1 MIGNALLKLDYL
13 SILEINGKGSSELLQ
28 GQITADMN
36 KVSDTNSVIGAICDI
51 KGRAVSSFV
60 VCRET
65 SADDNYLLIGNTAS
79 IEVAYEVLNKYK
91 PFYDTELT
99 FASTTYIY
107 GIDEE
112 TVVENFPDTE
122 LSKSFQNYGDDLRVH
137 YLDKQY
143 HLLLTKKR
151 LEDNVL
157 NPEESQVLWLIDDI
171 NKMNIEITQEIS
183 GEFTPHELG
192 YPSTARIDFE
202 KGCYT
207 GQEIVARMHYRA
219 KKLPTV
225 LFKNS
230 SHMYEIGTKIQSE
243 DNKPIGTVLMRA
255 QSSDGY
261 SYLLS
266 MNKSYEDQSFVF

>member
-1 MIGNALLKLDYL
+1 MIGNGLLKLDYL
-13 SILEINGKGSSELLQ
+13 SILEINGKGSYELLQ
-28 GQITADMN
+28 GQITADMD
-36 KVSDTNSVIGAICDI
+36 KVSNSNSVIGAICDI

-60 VCRET
+60 VCKE
-65 SADDNYLLIGNTAS
+65 SSSDNNFLLIGNTAS
-79 IEVAYEVLNKYK
+79 LEVAHEVLNKYK

-157 NPEESQVLWLIDDI
+157 NPEESQVLWLKDDI

-219 KKLPTV
+219 KKLPKV

-243 DNKPIGTVLMRA
+243 DDKPIGTVLMRA

>member
-1 MIGNALLKLDYL
+1 M
-13 SILEINGKGSSELLQ
+13 
-28 GQITADMN
+28 
-36 KVSDTNSVIGAICDI
+36 
-51 KGRAVSSFV
+51 
-60 VCRET
+60 
-65 SADDNYLLIGNTAS
+65 
-79 IEVAYEVLNKYK
+79 
-91 PFYDTELT
+91 
-99 FASTTYIY
+99 
-107 GIDEE
+107 
-112 TVVENFPDTE
+112 VENFPDTE
-122 LSKSFQNYGDDLRVH
+122 LSMSFQNYGDDLRVH

-192 YPSTARIDFE
+192 YPSTSRIDFE

-225 LFKNS
+225 LLKNS
-230 SHMYEIGTKIQSE
+230 SQKYEIGTKIQSE
-243 DNKPIGTVLMRA
+243 DNKSIGIVLTRA
-255 QSSDGY
+255 QSSEGY

-266 MNKSYEDQSFVF
+266 MNKSYEDQGFVF

>member
-1 MIGNALLKLDYL
+1 MD
-13 SILEINGKGSSELLQ
+13 
-28 GQITADMN
+28 
-36 KVSDTNSVIGAICDI
+36 KVSNSNSVIGAICDI

-60 VCRET
+60 VCKET
-65 SADDNYLLIGNTAS
+65 SSDNNFLLIGNTAS
-79 IEVAYEVLNKYK
+79 IEVAHEVLNQYK
-91 PFYDTELT
+91 PFYDTELS
-99 FASTTYIY
+99 FASTTNIY

-112 TVVENFPDTE
+112 TVIKNFPDTE
-122 LSKSFQNYGDDLRVH
+122 LSKSFQNYGDAFRVH

-151 LEDNVL
+151 LEENVL
-157 NPEESQVLWLIDDI
+157 KAEESQVLWLIDDI
-171 NKMNIEITQEIS
+171 NNLNMEITQEIS

-192 YPSTARIDFE
+192 YPATARIDFE

-225 LFKNS
+225 LLKNS
-230 SHMYEIGTKIQSE
+230 SHKYEIGTKIQSE
-243 DNKPIGTVLMRA
+243 DNKSIGIVLTRA

-266 MNKSYEDQSFVF
+266 MNKSYEDQGFVF

>member
-1 MIGNALLKLDYL
+1 MIGNGLLKLDYL
-13 SILEINGKGSSELLQ
+13 SILEINGKGSYELLQ
-28 GQITADMN
+28 GQITADMD
-36 KVSDTNSVIGAICDI
+36 KVSNSNSVIGAICDI

-60 VCRET
+60 VCKET
-65 SADDNYLLIGNTAS
+65 SSDNNFLLIGNTAS
-79 IEVAYEVLNKYK
+79 IEVAHEVLNKYK

-99 FASTTYIY
+99 FASTTYVY

-112 TVVENFPDTE
+112 TLIENFPDTE
-122 LSKSFQNYGDDLRVH
+122 LSKSFQNYGDAFRVH

-151 LEDNVL
+151 LEENVL
-157 NPEESQVLWLIDDI
+157 KPEESQVLWLIDDI
-171 NKMNIEITQEIS
+171 NNLNMEITQEIS

-192 YPSTARIDFE
+192 YPATARIDFE

-225 LFKNS
+225 LLKNS
-230 SHMYEIGTKIQSE
+230 SHKYEIGTKIQSE
-243 DNKPIGTVLMRA
+243 NNKSIGIVLTRA
-255 QSSDGY
+255 KSSDGY

>member
-1 MIGNALLKLDYL
+1 MIGNGLLKLDYL
-13 SILEINGKGSSELLQ
+13 SILEINGKGSYELLQ
-28 GQITADMN
+28 GQITADMD
-36 KVSDTNSVIGAICDI
+36 KVSNSNSVIGAICDI

-60 VCRET
+60 VCKET
-65 SADDNYLLIGNTAS
+65 SSDNNFLLIGNTAS
-79 IEVAYEVLNKYK
+79 IEAAHEVLNKYK

-99 FASTTYIY
+99 FASTTYVY

-112 TVVENFPDTE
+112 TLIENFPDTE
-122 LSKSFQNYGDDLRVH
+122 LTKSFQNYGDAFRVH

-151 LEDNVL
+151 LEENVL
-157 NPEESQVLWLIDDI
+157 KPEESQVLWLIDDI
-171 NKMNIEITQEIS
+171 NNLNMEITQEIS

-192 YPSTARIDFE
+192 YPATARIDFE

-225 LFKNS
+225 LLKKS
-230 SHMYEIGTKIQSE
+230 SRKYEIGTKIQSE
-243 DNKPIGTVLMRA
+243 DNKSIGIVLTRA

-266 MNKSYEDQSFVF
+266 MNKSYEDQSFIF

>member
-36 KVSDTNSVIGAICDI
+36 KVSNTNSVIGAICDI

-112 TVVENFPDTE
+112 TVVENFPDTD

-243 DNKPIGTVLMRA
+243 DDKPIGTVLMRA